1 MRRVLKPSKSL
12 RPVGV
17 RSSTALS
24 PSRTVAASSAGS
36 NDSTTAYPSRCR
48 SLRTRLTNA
57 WSGSA
62 VTVIVRPYAVRDA
75 ASMVVEQVAPG
86 VWRAGTRF
94 VNWYAVD
101 AGGEGVTLIDAGLPG
116 YRQDL
121 DRTLREIGRART
133 DVRALILT
141 HGHIDHIGFAGEIRS
156 AGATVHLHPADAGLA
171 AKPSTNT

>member
-17 RSSTALS
+17 RSSTARS
-24 PSRTVAASSAGS
+24 SSRTAAASSADS
-36 NDSTTAYPSRCR
+36 TDSTTAYPSRCR

-57 WSGSA
+57 WSGPT
-62 VTVIVRPYAVRDA
+62 VTVILRPYAVRHA
-75 ASMVVEQVAPG
+75 ASMVVEQVVPG

-101 AGGEGVTLIDAGLPG
+101 AGCEGVTLIDAGLPG

-121 DRTLREIGRART
+121 DRALAEMGHTRAQ
-133 DVRALILT
+133 VRALILT

-156 AGATVHLHPADAGLA
+156 AGATVHL
-171 AKPSTNT
+171 